1 MKKDGQRMT
10 WGLARTTQVV
20 LLAVLMLGTRIA
32 LQASDRQLGDIF
44 VAIGNGSYQ
53 VYHNNVLAVDSPT
66 IVDNAGGGATAGCG
80 FDLTYHV
87 FTTNGTF
94 NNVFRHKIDD
104 PQNVLQSI
112 SVVGAVG
119 GQPTSIAFDSLGNS
133 YVGNATG
140 NGLIGKY
147 GPSGTLL
154 QTLPV
159 GATKLKGGSPWID
172 LSPNAQTLYFT
183 NGTKNINQF
192 NVSSSNVTTFASISG
207 ATIFA
212 IRVLPTVLPDG
223 TTAPLGGDLL
233 VAAGST
239 IQLFNSSGTSIKTY
253 TVSGE
258 TNFQVL
264 TLDPDGA
271 TFLAGNPTTHNV
283 YRFNLV
289 TGVPDPVV
297 INTGAG
303 GPSGLC
309 AYGAFS
315 AAQPQPITVS
325 TTLTQASPTF
335 DAFVAPP
342 SNAPTVT
349 VGRPVACPAPPAT
362 PVCNEFTSTLFNL
375 SSSVTATATLQYLQI
390 DSAAGASDTG
400 LPCLVTSLDSLHCEV
415 FSLSLGLPDN
425 LIPQHDLAI
434 FSIQG
439 TVSPPPTSPYANPV
453 GLENEVNDVTD
464 FVFHGST
471 RIGTSCVTPPC
482 NSTFTVHEQAIQ
494 VTNAT
499 SCGYTSPLPN
509 SSFNQ
514 GRGIPFKFSAASSAS
529 ACPTGPFLT
538 NLTPELVIVQ
548 LDNLPNNTSNTAAPH
563 LVAGTVKG
571 QSGLPLFYRLSGTQW
586 VLNFDSSSLQGCA
599 INGVPT
605 SCNQGGVPTHYLATT
620 FDATQPAPLIPA
632 FNFFAP
638 NLSEPVTFTLR

>member
-1 MKKDGQRMT
+1 MT
-10 WGLARTTQVV
+10 CGLARTTQVV
-20 LLAVLMLGTRIA
+20 LLAVVMLGTGIA
-32 LQASDRQLGDIF
+32 LHASDRQLGDIF

-53 VYHNNVLAVDSPT
+53 VYHNNVLAET
-66 IVDNAGGGATAGCG
+66 ITDTAGGGNIAGCG
-80 FDLTYHV
+80 FASTYHA

-94 NNVFRHKIDD
+94 NDVFRRKIDDD
-104 PQNVLQSI
+104 PQNVLQTFPVTSA
-112 SVVGAVG
+112 VGAG
-119 GQPTSIAFDSLGNS
+119 PTSVAFNSSGNF

-147 GPSGTLL
+147 SQSGTLL

-159 GATKLKGGSPWID
+159 GAIKLKGGSPWID
-172 LSPNAQTLYFT
+172 LSPDALTLYFT
-183 NGTKNINQF
+183 NGTKNISKF
-192 NVSSSNVTTFASISG
+192 SVSSSSVTGFASIPG
-207 ATIFA
+207 ATLFA
-212 IRVLPTVLPDG
+212 IRVLPILLPDG
-223 TTAPLGGDLL
+223 TTAPLGGYLL

-271 TFLAGNPTTHNV
+271 TFLAGNPTTHNF
-283 YRFNLV
+283 YRFNLAAA
-289 TGVPDPVV
+289 THGSAIP
-297 INTGAG
+297 TGAA

-325 TTLTQASPTF
+325 TTLTQTNPTIDVFIEPPAS
-335 DAFVAPP
+335 
-342 SNAPTVT
+342 APTVIVSMT
-349 VGRPVACPAPPAT
+349 GPPSACPQEPAT
-362 PVCNEFTSTLFNL
+362 PLCNEFTSTLFGL
-375 SSSVTATATLQYLQI
+375 TPPTGGVTATLQYLQI
-390 DSAAGASDTG
+390 DPAAGGSDTG
-400 LPCLVTSLDSLHCEV
+400 LPCLKSSLDGAHCEV
-415 FSLSLGLPDN
+415 FSLSLGLPGD
-425 LIPQHDLAI
+425 LSSFFPQHDLAI
-434 FSIQG
+434 FSVQ
-439 TVSPPPTSPYANPV
+439 PPPPGPIPPGYINPV
-453 GLENEVNDVTD
+453 ALENELTDITD
-464 FVFHGST
+464 FVFHGTT
-471 RIGTSCVTPPC
+471 RLGGSCVLPPC

-494 VTNAT
+494 VTGAT

-548 LDNLPNNTSNTAAPH
+548 LDNLPNNRAAPH
-563 LVAGTVKG
+563 LVAGAVKG
-571 QSGLPLFYRLSGTQW
+571 QSGIPLLYRLSGTQW
-586 VLNFDSSSLQGCA
+586 VLNFDSSGLQGCA

-605 SCNQGGVPTHYLATT
+605 SCNAGGAPTHYLATT
-620 FDATQPAPLIPA
+620 FDATQVNDQPAPIIPS